1 LQLLFNSALENA
13 IGHVQANQQGMKF
26 NVTHQLVAY
35 AAADDDDNLLG
46 RNRNT
51 MNKSTEAL
59 LVTSQEF
66 DLEANAEKIK
76 YTSYVHIL

>member
-1 LQLLFNSALENA
+1 MQLLFNSALEYA

-35 AAADDDDNLLG
+35 ASADDDDNLLG

-51 MNKSTEAL
+51 INKSTEAL
-59 LVTSQEF
+59 LVTSREF
-66 DLEANAEKIK
+66 DVEANAEKTK